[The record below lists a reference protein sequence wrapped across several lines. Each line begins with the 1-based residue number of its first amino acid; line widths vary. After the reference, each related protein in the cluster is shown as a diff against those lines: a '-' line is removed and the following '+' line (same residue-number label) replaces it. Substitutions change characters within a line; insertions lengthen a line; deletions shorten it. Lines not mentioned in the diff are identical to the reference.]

1 VAATAET
8 IAIATTN
15 SEIKKEKNNSS
26 LVKKVT
32 LVFFISFALLLSSCG
47 DENIVYDQNTSLP
60 KDGWF
65 YKNRATFDI
74 DLKDSTHYHNFFIN
88 LRITPDYEYSNM
100 YVLLYLKTPTGD
112 SSARRIDLNPLA
124 ASDGK
129 WLGKGSGS
137 VISYRIPIFQQFVP
151 KPTGIYHF
159 EIEQNMRTN
168 TLKEVLDVGMAVEKG
183 EEVF

>member
-1 VAATAET
+1 METEET
-8 IAIATTN
+8 IATTTTERRN
-15 SEIKKEKNNSS
+15 
-26 LVKKVT
+26 VT
-32 LVFFISFALLLSSCG
+32 INFGFVRKLIVALLFCSALLLQSCT
-47 DENIVYDQNTSLP
+47 DDTIVYDQNITLP
-60 KDGWF
+60 EEGWH

-74 DLKDSTHYHNFFIN
+74 DLTDSTTYHNFFIN

-112 SSARRIDLNPLA
+112 STARRIDLNPLA

-137 VISYRIPIFQQFVP
+137 VINYRIPIFQKFVP
-151 KPTGIYHF
+151 KPTGTYHF

-168 TLKEVLDVGMAVEKG
+168 ILNEVINIGMAVEKG
-183 EEVF
+183 EEEF

>member
-1 VAATAET
+1 MRTLIVAL
-8 IAIATTN
+8 IVCTT
-15 SEIKKEKNNSS
+15 
-26 LVKKVT
+26 
-32 LVFFISFALLLSSCG
+32 LLLNSCTN
-47 DENIVYDQNTSLP
+47 ENLVYDQNTSIP
-60 KDGWF
+60 KEGWY

-74 DLKDSTHYHNFFIN
+74 ELTDSNYYHNFFIN

-112 SSARRIDLNPLA
+112 SSVRRIDLNPLA

-137 VISYRIPIFQQFVP
+137 VISYRIPVVQNFVP

>member
-1 VAATAET
+1 VRTF
-8 IAIATTN
+8 IATLLICAT
-15 SEIKKEKNNSS
+15 
-26 LVKKVT
+26 
-32 LVFFISFALLLSSCG
+32 LLLNSCT
-47 DENIVYDQNTSLP
+47 DENTVYDQNISLP
-60 KDGWF
+60 KEGWY

-74 DLKDSTHYHNFFIN
+74 ELNDSTYNHNFFIN

-137 VISYRIPIFQQFVP
+137 VISYRIPIFQNFVP
-151 KPTGIYHF
+151 KPTGTYHF

-168 TLKEVLDVGMAVEKG
+168 TLKEVLSVGMAVEKG
-183 EEVF
+183 KEVF